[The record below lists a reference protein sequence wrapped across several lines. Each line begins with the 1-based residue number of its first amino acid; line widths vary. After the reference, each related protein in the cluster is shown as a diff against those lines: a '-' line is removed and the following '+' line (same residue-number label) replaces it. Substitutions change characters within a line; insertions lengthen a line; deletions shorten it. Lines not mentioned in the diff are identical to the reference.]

1 MELSGK
7 LEAKYETKEFAS
19 GFRKREF
26 VINTGG
32 DYPQAI
38 KLEAHKD
45 NIKKLDSI
53 SVGDFIVC
61 SINVGDSITCAI
73 NINGRLWEGNYYN
86 NIVAWKID
94 TEAYTPSSTPVAAEE
109 DADLPF

>member
-45 NIKKLDSI
+45 NIKKLDKILQQHCCLENRHRSI
-53 SVGDFIVC
+53 YAKLNTRSSRRGC
-61 SINVGDSITCAI
+61 RPALL
-73 NINGRLWEGNYYN
+73 RLG
-86 NIVAWKID
+86 
-94 TEAYTPSSTPVAAEE
+94 
-109 DADLPF
+109 

>member
-1 MELSGK
+1 MELSGT

-19 GFRKREF
+19 GFKKREF
-26 VINTGG
+26 VVNTGG

-45 NIKKLDSI
+45 NITKLD
-53 SVGDFIVC
+53 G
-61 SINVGDSITCAI
+61 INVGDNITCAI

-94 TEAYTPSSTPVAAEE
+94 TGASAPKSKAVAE

>member
-1 MELSGK
+1 MQLEGK
-7 LEAKYETKEFAS
+7 LEAKYDTKEFSS

-32 DYPQAI
+32 DYPQTI

-61 SINVGDSITCAI
+61 SINI
-73 NINGRLWEGNYYN
+73 NARLWEGTYYN
-86 NIVAWKID
+86 NIVAWKISTD
-94 TEAYTPSSTPVAAEE
+94 AKPTQVEAVE
-109 DADLPF
+109 DEGLPF

>member
-1 MELSGK
+1 MRLK
-7 LEAKYETKEFAS
+7 NLLVDLEKES
-19 GFRKREF
+19 LF
-26 VINTGG
+26 VNTGG

-45 NIKKLDSI
+45 NITKLD
-53 SVGDFIVC
+53 G
-61 SINVGDSITCAI
+61 INVGDNITCAI

-94 TEAYTPSSTPVAAEE
+94 TGASAPKSSPVEVEE

>member
-1 MELSGK
+1 MELTGT
-7 LEAKYETKEFAS
+7 LEAKYDTKEFKS

-38 KLEAHKD
+38 KVEAHKD
-45 NIKKLDSI
+45 NITKLD
-53 SVGDFIVC
+53 G
-61 SINVGDSITCAI
+61 INVGDNITCSI

-86 NIVAWKID
+86 NIVAWKIE
-94 TEAYTPSSTPVAAEE
+94 TGVAKTTKSVAVE
-109 DADLPF
+109 DSDDGLPF

>member
-45 NIKKLDSI
+45 NIKKLEK
-53 SVGDFIVC
+53 
-61 SINVGDSITCAI
+61 INVGDSITCAI

>member
-1 MELSGK
+1 MELTGT
-7 LEAKYETKEFAS
+7 LEAKYDTKEFKS

-38 KLEAHKD
+38 KVEAHKD
-45 NIKKLDSI
+45 NITKLD
-53 SVGDFIVC
+53 G
-61 SINVGDSITCAI
+61 INVGDNITCSI

-86 NIVAWKID
+86 NIVAWKIE
-94 TEAYTPSSTPVAAEE
+94 TGVAETTKSVAVE
-109 DADLPF
+109 DSDDGLPF

>member
-1 MELSGK
+1 MQLEGK
-7 LEAKYETKEFAS
+7 LEAKYDTKEFSS

-32 DYPQAI
+32 DYPQTI

-61 SINVGDSITCAI
+61 SIN
-73 NINGRLWEGNYYN
+73 INGRLWEGTYYN
-86 NIVAWKID
+86 NIVAWKIGTD
-94 TEAYTPSSTPVAAEE
+94 AKPSQVEAVE
-109 DADLPF
+109 DEGLPF

>member
-1 MELSGK
+1 MEIKGT
-7 LEAKYETKEFAS
+7 LEAKYDTKEFKS

-32 DYPQAI
+32 DYPQTI

-45 NIKKLDSI
+45 NISKIDSI
-53 SVGDFIVC
+53 SVGQDIIC
-61 SINVGDSITCAI
+61 QINKT
-73 NINGRLWEGNYYN
+73 GRLYEGNYYN

-94 TEAYTPSSTPVAAEE
+94 TTTQTETKNNEP
-109 DADLPF
+109 DLPF

>member
-1 MELSGK
+1 MELSGR

-19 GFRKREF
+19 GFRKIEF
-26 VINTGG
+26 VVNTGG

-45 NIKKLDSI
+45 NITKLD
-53 SVGDFIVC
+53 G
-61 SINVGDSITCAI
+61 INVGDNITCAI

-94 TEAYTPSSTPVAAEE
+94 TGASAPKSSPVEVEE